1 MKNTKKYAIIS
12 GFVIF
17 AALFAVGAFAM
28 PGIFGH
34 QNMPSGPSNAS
45 IAINS
50 AISGGDFSAFQ
61 VAVSTYNITRFENI
75 TQEQFNNL
83 VSAYKSR
90 NQMQADMNQTRNDI
104 NNAIKNNDYGSW
116 KQAMT
121 DWFNRM
127 TGQNVFNRIVGRYNN
142 STNVTGWH
150 LGRTPRGQMPGLG
163 HGAMPNHMRGIR
175 QQP

>member
-61 VAVSTYNITRFENI
+61 VAV
-75 TQEQFNNL
+75 L
-83 VSAYKSR
+83 SR
-90 NQMQADMNQTRNDI
+90 ACDL
-104 NNAIKNNDYGSW
+104 ASP
-116 KQAMT
+116 
-121 DWFNRM
+121 
-127 TGQNVFNRIVGRYNN
+127 
-142 STNVTGWH
+142 H
-150 LGRTPRGQMPGLG
+150 GL
-163 HGAMPNHMRGIR
+163 ALAFALLASVLDASL
-175 QQP
+175 